1 MAKITAA
8 EVSKLRKITGAGMMD
23 CKKALVEADGDFEKA
38 QEIIRERGQ
47 AIANKRSDREATEG
61 AVIAKT
67 TEDHKF
73 GVVVCLNCETDFVAK
88 NDDFVNFAH
97 KITDIAIDKKPENI
111 DALKAVEVEGGTLE
125 EMIVRQSGVTGE
137 KVDLSFY
144 EKLEAPYV
152 DAYIHMGNKI
162 GTIVATNQIADS
174 EVVRNVAMQVAAM
187 NPIAVDES
195 RVSQEVKDKEFEI
208 GRQQAVNEG
217 KPEAII
223 DKIAT
228 GKLGKF
234 MKENTLLNQPFVRD
248 NKVTIKQY
256 LQQQDKDLT
265 VVEFKRLSLTE

>member
-88 NDDFVNFAH
+88 NDDFVSFAH
-97 KITDIAIDKKPENI
+97 KIADIALDKKPENI
-111 DALKAVEVEGGTLE
+111 DALKAIEINGETLE

-137 KVDLSFY
+137 KVELGFY
-144 EKLEAPYV
+144 DKLEAPYV

-162 GTIVATNQIADS
+162 GTIVATNQTADS

-195 RVSQEVKDKEFEI
+195 RVSQDVKDKEFEI
-208 GRQQAVNEG
+208 GRQQALNEG
-217 KPEAII
+217 KPEAIV

-228 GKLGKF
+228 GKVGKF
-234 MKENTLLNQPFVRD
+234 MKENTLLNQAFVRD
-248 NKVTIKQY
+248 NKMTIQQY
-256 LQQQDKDLT
+256 LQQQDKGLT
-265 VVEFKRLSLTE
+265 VVEFKRWALTE

>member
-162 GTIVATNQIADS
+162 GTIVATNQTADS

>member
-23 CKKALVEADGDFEKA
+23 CKKALVEAEGDFDKA

-67 TEDHKF
+67 TDDHKF

-88 NDDFVNFAH
+88 NDDFVGFAH
-97 KITDIAIDKKPENI
+97 KIADIALDKKAKNL

-144 EKLEAPYV
+144 ENLEAPYV

-162 GTIVATNQIADS
+162 GTIVATNKTADS

-195 RVSQEVKDKEFEI
+195 SVSQEVKDKEFEI
-208 GRQQAVNEG
+208 GRQQALNEG
-217 KPEAII
+217 KPEAIV

-228 GKLGKF
+228 GKVGKF
-234 MKENTLLNQPFVRD
+234 MKENTLLNQAFVRD

-256 LQQQDKDLT
+256 LQQQEKDLT
-265 VVEFKRLSLTE
+265 VVEFRRWALAE

>member
-8 EVSKLRKITGAGMMD
+8 EVSKLRKLTGAGMMD

-38 QEIIRERGQ
+38 QKIIRERGQ

-61 AVIAKT
+61 AVIATT
-67 TEDHKF
+67 TEDNKF

-88 NDDFVNFAH
+88 NDDFVSFAH
-97 KITDIAIDKKPENI
+97 KIADIALDKKPENLE
-111 DALKAVEVEGGTLE
+111 ALKAIEVEDGTLE
-125 EMIVRQSGVTGE
+125 EMIIRQSGVTGE
-137 KVDLSFY
+137 KVDLSYY

-162 GTIVATNQIADS
+162 GTIVATNKAADS

-195 RVSQEVKDKEFEI
+195 RVPQNVKDKEFEI
-208 GRQQAVNEG
+208 GRQQALNEG
-217 KPEAII
+217 KPEAIL

-228 GKLGKF
+228 GKVNKY
-234 MKENTLLNQPFVRD
+234 MKENTLLNQAFVRD

-265 VVEFKRLSLTE
+265 VVEFKRWALAE